1 MTGQSLL
8 EGAVGES
15 KEQTWL
21 LCKNRVNNNSGTL
34 TVPVTFMAGARGEHV
49 GKGIRVCGEEGK
61 SRKRART
68 TPKHAK
74 NRRKEW

>member
-21 LCKNRVNNNSGTL
+21 LCKNRVNNNDGTL
-34 TVPVTFMAGARGEHV
+34 TVPLHLWPEHV

-74 NRRKEW
+74 NRRKGW